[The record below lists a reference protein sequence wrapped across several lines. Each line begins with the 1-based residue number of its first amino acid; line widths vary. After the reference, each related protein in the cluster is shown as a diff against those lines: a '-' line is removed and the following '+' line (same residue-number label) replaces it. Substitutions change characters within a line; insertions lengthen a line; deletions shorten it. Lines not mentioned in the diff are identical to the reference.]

1 MSKAIFAAMVS
12 AQKSYGPALKS
23 KVNPHFKNKYA
34 DLAASAEAVTD
45 ALNSNGIALAQ
56 VCHESEH
63 GVIVETKFLHE
74 SGEEWSGGKLFIP
87 SSKQDAQGFGSA
99 LTYARRYSL
108 MAACGIAP
116 EDDDGNAAS
125 GPTTVAP
132 RQQTPQQKPAPKV
145 EPINLELF
153 TGFLVKAGSIAE
165 IDAQVNTADFK
176 ARLAVS
182 EADMVNAAIEKRKAA
197 LAEREAAS
205 GS

>member
-1 MSKAIFAAMVS
+1 MSKAIFAAMVA
-12 AQKSYGPALKS
+12 AQKAYGPALKS

-56 VCHESEH
+56 VCHESNA

-125 GPTTVAP
+125 VPP
-132 RQQTPQQKPAPKV
+132 SAPKV
-145 EPINLELF
+145 QPIDVEKLVGVLASMNSVKELE
-153 TGFLVKAGSIAE
+153 AE
-165 IDAQVNTADFK
+165 YKSADFQ

-182 EADMVNAAIEKRKAA
+182 DKAAVNKAVAARKAT
-197 LAEREAAS
+197 LVEREAAS
-205 GS
+205 GN